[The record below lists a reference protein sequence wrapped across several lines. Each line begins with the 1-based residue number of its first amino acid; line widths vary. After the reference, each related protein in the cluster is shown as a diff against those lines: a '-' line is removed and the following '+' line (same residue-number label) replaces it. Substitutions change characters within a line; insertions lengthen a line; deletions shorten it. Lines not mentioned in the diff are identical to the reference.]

1 MALLRAKLS
10 LTTKRITSKSS
21 FSAKVTVRCGVSQL
35 EITGPYFFDEGGGG
49 GDSECYVKMLHYILR
64 SQVED
69 IGVNIV
75 STT

>member
-1 MALLRAKLS
+1 M
-10 LTTKRITSKSS
+10 
-21 FSAKVTVRCGVSQL
+21 
-35 EITGPYFFDEGGGG
+35 EITGSYFFDEGGGDG
-49 GDSECYVKMLHYILR
+49 GDSKCYVKMLHYILR